1 MSNSAAACKA
11 PVWSKMCWEPRNA
24 SGNETMLE
32 RVTTGPGAITGQLIS
47 TWSSEAF
54 PQIPQLDE
62 AKKCRSAKSIVKGTV
77 RSTVTTL

>member
-1 MSNSAAACKA
+1 M
-11 PVWSKMCWEPRNA
+11 V
-24 SGNETMLE
+24 E
-32 RVTTGPGAITGQLIS
+32 RAITGPDSITGQLIS